1 MATYTGTNGDDNI
14 TSDADII
21 FARKGNDTVV
31 ATGGPL
37 VTVHGGEGADVLQVL
52 YEQFGGRAAVMFGD
66 DGADRLGGG
75 FLNDTLVG
83 GNGDDTLSGEHGDDV
98 LEGGRGADLLDGGAS
113 LLDDGPD
120 GPPFGGNTA
129 SYRNAAAAV
138 RADLTAPGS
147 NTGEAAGDEY
157 HDISNLIGSRFNDT
171 LVGDHHD
178 NILEGGAG
186 ADFMVG
192 MGAFDMASYAGAPVG
207 VRADLANAAV
217 NTGDAA
223 GDSYVLIEGL
233 LGSAFADTLA
243 GTEGGDVLRGGAG
256 DDLLEGRGGGDA
268 LFGHEGTDLASYAG
282 AAAGVLAD
290 LRDPAFNTGDAAG
303 DTYDLIEGLLGSAF
317 ADTLSGT
324 DGSDIL
330 RGGAGE
336 LEGRGDRLE
345 GRDGDDE
352 LVGGDASDE
361 LFGGEGADRMSGG
374 DGDDQFHGGSGDDTM
389 VGGAGN
395 DQFDAGSGFSA
406 GEVQAGADRFDGGAG
421 IDTVYYYG
429 QAVRADLSNPATNT
443 GDAQGD
449 VFVSIEHLIGSYLND
464 ILKGTNGPET
474 LEGIDGDDHLA
485 GLGGADVLL
494 GGFGADT
501 IQGHGGND
509 TIEGAQGDDVLS
521 GGASARDYF
530 VFHEY
535 HEREPGFDYHWGH
548 DVITDFEDGLDRMDF
563 RNSVEY
569 GRDIQFSDL
578 IITQDGA
585 DTLVTGPDD
594 ESIRLLSISA
604 STITSADFLF

>member
-14 TSDADII
+14 TSDAEII

-37 VTVHGGEGADVLQVL
+37 ATIHGGEGDDVLRVL

-66 DGADRLGGG
+66 DGADRLAGG
-75 FLNDTLVG
+75 FLDDTLSG

-98 LEGGRGADLLDGGAS
+98 LEGGRGADLLGGGAS
-113 LLDDGPD
+113 RLDDGPD

-129 SYRNAAAAV
+129 SYRNAAGTV
-138 RADLTAPGS
+138 RADFTAPGS
-147 NTGEAAGDEY
+147 NTGEAAGDVY
-157 HDISNLIGSRFNDT
+157 VGIDNLIGSRFNDS
-171 LVGDHHD
+171 LIGNSFN
-178 NILEGGAG
+178 NIIEGGAG
-186 ADFMVG
+186 ADFIVG
-192 MGAFDMASYAGAPVG
+192 MGSFDMASYAGAPIG
-207 VRADLANAAV
+207 VRADLATPAV

-233 LGSAFADTLA
+233 LGSAFADTLT
-243 GTEGGDVLRGGAG
+243 GTDTYDVLRGGAG
-256 DDLLEGRGGGDA
+256 DDLLAGGGAADQ

-290 LRDPAFNTGDAAG
+290 LRDPALNTGDAAG
-303 DTYDLIEGLLGSAF
+303 DSYDGIEGLLGSAF

-352 LVGGDASDE
+352 LVGG
-361 LFGGEGADRMSGG
+361 EGADRMSGG
-374 DGDDQFHGGSGDDTM
+374 EGDDQFHGGVGDDTM

-395 DQFDAGSGFSA
+395 DQFEAGSGFSP
-406 GEVQAGADRFDGGAG
+406 GEVPAGADRFDGGAG
-421 IDTVYYYG
+421 IDTVYYFG
-429 QAVRADLSNPATNT
+429 RAVRADLSNPATNT
-443 GDAQGD
+443 GDAAGD
-449 VFVSIEHLIGSYLND
+449 VFVSIEHLVGSYLSD

-474 LEGIDGDDHLA
+474 LEGIDGDDQLI
-485 GLGGADVLL
+485 GLGGADRLL

-501 IQGHGGND
+501 IQGQGGND
-509 TIEGAQGDDVLS
+509 TIEGAQGDDVMS

-569 GRDIQFSDL
+569 GRDIQFADL
-578 IITQDGA
+578 TITQDGA
-585 DTLVTGPDD
+585 DTLITGPDD
-594 ESIRLLSISA
+594 ESIRLLNISA
-604 STITSADFLF
+604 LNITGADFLF